1 MDSDELLVLRQRPEW
16 QAAVGRLRTLADEL
30 GRAAHTAAQW
40 YAMEYAS
47 RRGSMVIDVVA
58 SRQRRYVKRVLPMIK
73 RWEADH
79 PSPTLVVLA
88 ETPLDAATYGLLP
101 SEPVTIQA
109 IARNLT
115 QFIRDLN
122 TDEDSGCRTW
132 ADSVRM
138 LEHAHRLDP
147 VVGAVSGIGPALFA
161 YLRMRC
167 GADALKPDLRVAKA
181 LRGLGF
187 TVPGDNHSI
196 MVLARAAAAEINF
209 PLLSL
214 DQLLWN
220 RQD

>member
-16 QAAVGRLRTLADEL
+16 RAAVGRLETLADER
-30 GRAAHTAAQW
+30 GRDAHVAAQR
-40 YAMEYAS
+40 YATEYAS

-58 SRQRRYVKRVLPMIK
+58 SRQRRYVERVLPMVK

-79 PSPTLVVLA
+79 RSRTLEALA
-88 ETPLDAATYGLLP
+88 ETPPDAATYGLLP
-101 SEPVTIQA
+101 SEPVTMQA
-109 IARNLT
+109 IARNLA
-115 QFIRDLN
+115 QLNCDLKL
-122 TDEDSGCRTW
+122 DEDGGCRLW
-132 ADSVRM
+132 ADSVRG

-147 VVGAVSGIGPALFA
+147 VVGAVPGIGPALFA

-167 GADALKPDLRVAKA
+167 GADALKPDMRVAKA

-187 TVPGDNHSI
+187 TVPGDSHSI
-196 MVLARAAAAEINF
+196 MVLARAAATEIDF

-220 RQD
+220 RQG

>member
-1 MDSDELLVLRQRPEW
+1 MESDELLVLRQRPEW
-16 QAAVGRLRTLADEL
+16 RAAVGRLQNLADEF
-30 GRAAHTAAQW
+30 GNEARTAAHKYAA
-40 YAMEYAS
+40 EYAK

-58 SRQRRYVKRVLPMIK
+58 SRQRRYVERVLPMVK

-79 PSPTLVVLA
+79 QPATLEVLA
-88 ETPLDAATYGLLP
+88 ETPPDAATYGLLP
-101 SEPVTIQA
+101 SEPVTMQT

-115 QFIRDLN
+115 QLIRDLR
-122 TDEDSGCRTW
+122 TDEDTGCRIW
-132 ADSVRM
+132 ADSVQV

-147 VVGAVSGIGPALFA
+147 VVGAVPGIGPALFA

-187 TVPGDNHSI
+187 TVPGDTHSI
-196 MVLARAAAAEINF
+196 MVLARAAAAEIDF

-220 RQD
+220 SQD